1 MFKRILK
8 ILLLVI
14 IVATNTINIHAEG
27 LSLSVSSSEPRCGQP
42 MSFTLNASGGSGTY
56 KYYLSTVR
64 DDEYTDIIDPTKNSY
79 VESNEF
85 TFTFYASGTYRLY
98 FSVIDLGV
106 TPSITESE
114 IVTVNVNDI
123 NYPSVN
129 QVVENAVNECLN
141 AGKTS
146 DFDKALWLHD
156 WLLDR
161 CKYDYSYLYCGPEG
175 VLCRGIGTCESY
187 HRAYAKLLNKAGI
200 EATDIRDTG
209 DKHVWTAAK
218 LDGKWY
224 NIDPTWDD
232 AYDNMQPYEKHLY
245 FGLTDKIIKMVHTH
259 HSPKDGYNC
268 NDLDDNYFIK
278 TGEISTWSDELVDSI
293 KNNIKDNKTSFNI
306 EIKKYLAPPYNKIL
320 YNLVAYK
327 FDRDGIDIDDDHYN
341 LTVSYEYIDYNDNY
355 NYSYGNLII
364 SNVEK
369 QVKTVNV
376 EDLGLQVNSIV
387 YVDGQP
393 AVVNKDNNVVIDK
406 DSKVLVTYQT
416 KNSNSCDKHNQYPTG
431 MNVYFIKRDGL
442 NYYLTHNSNFDNILN
457 YAGASIRIS
466 GKKGIRVITSIATD
480 KVNKLIN
487 SNIDGYKVMEY
498 GTLMCWAS
506 NLGENQEPVL
516 GLPDVKKGRAYSRDG
531 NLNKI
536 YKQENGLTKYT
547 NTLVGDYSNEE
558 CASDFAMRSYMIIR
572 PTDASDSSKDIV
584 LYGGTL
590 YRSIS
595 YVALQNKNI
604 FKPGTDGY
612 KYIWSLIK
620 AAYPDTYNAE
630 YKG

>member
-27 LSLSVSSSEPRCGQP
+27 LSLSVSSSEPRCGEP
-42 MSFTLNASGGSGTY
+42 MTFTLNASGGSGEY
-56 KYYLSTVR
+56 SYLFSAVF
-64 DDEYTDIIDPTKNSY
+64 DNEYNFVIDSSENSY

-85 TFTFYASGTYRLY
+85 TFTFYASGTYNLWFRVLDADAGY
-98 FSVIDLGV
+98 VYKR
-106 TPSITESE
+106 E
-114 IVTVNVNDI
+114 IVTVSINDE

-129 QVVENAVNECLN
+129 EVVESAVNECLN

-156 WLLDR
+156 WLLNR

-187 HRAYAKLLNKAGI
+187 YKAYVKLLNKAGI
-200 EATDIRDTG
+200 EATDIRSPNDN
-209 DKHVWTAAK
+209 HVWTAAK

-224 NIDPTWDD
+224 HIDPTWDD
-232 AYDNMQPYEKHLY
+232 GCDDMSSYESHLY
-245 FGLTDKIIKMVHTH
+245 FGLTDDIIKMVHTH
-259 HSPKDGYNC
+259 YEPSGSYNC
-268 NDLDDNYFIK
+268 NDLEDNYFIK

-306 EIKKYLAPPYNKIL
+306 EIKNTLPESYNNVI

-327 FDRDGIDIDDDHYN
+327 FDRDGVDIDGDHYN
-341 LTVSYEYIDYNDNY
+341 LTVSYERARNDAGNNY
-355 NYSYGNLII
+355 PYGNLII

-369 QVKTVNV
+369 QIKTVNV
-376 EDLGLQVNSIV
+376 EDLGLQANSIV

-406 DSKVLVTYQT
+406 DSKVLFTYQI
-416 KNSNSCDKHNQYPTG
+416 KNSNGSDKHNQYPTG
-431 MNVYFIKRDGL
+431 MSVYFIKRDGL
-442 NYYLTHNSNFDNILN
+442 NYYLTHNSSFDNILN

-466 GKKGIRVITSIATD
+466 EKKGIRVITSIATD

-506 NLGENQEPVL
+506 NLGENQEPAL
-516 GLPDVKKGRAYSRDG
+516 GLPDVKKGRAYSRDD

-536 YKQENGLTKYT
+536 YKQENGMTKYT

>member
-14 IVATNTINIHAEG
+14 VVATNTINIHAEG
-27 LSLSVSSSEPRCGQP
+27 LSLSVSTSEPKCGEP
-42 MSFTLNASGGSGTY
+42 MTFTLNASGGSGTY
-56 KYYLSTVR
+56 KYMLSTVC
-64 DDEYTDIIDPTKNSY
+64 DDENVYVIDPTRSSY

-85 TFTFYASGTYRLY
+85 TFTFYASGTYSLY
-98 FSVIDLGV
+98 FYVLDTGDGYDYKRETITV
-106 TPSITESE
+106 SI
-114 IVTVNVNDI
+114 NDT

-129 QVVENAVNECLN
+129 EVVESAVNECLN
-141 AGKTS
+141 AGQTS

-156 WLLDR
+156 WLLNR
-161 CKYDYSYLYCGPEG
+161 CKYDNSYLYCGPEG

-187 HRAYAKLLNKAGI
+187 HRAYAKLLTKAGI

-209 DKHVWTAAK
+209 DNHVWTAAK

-224 NIDPTWDD
+224 HIDPTWDD
-232 AYDNMQPYEKHLY
+232 SYNNMSSYESHLY
-245 FGLTDKIIKMVHTH
+245 FGLTDEIIQMVHKH

-278 TGEISTWSDELVDSI
+278 TGEISTWSDELEDSI
-293 KNNIKDNKTSFNI
+293 KNNIKENKTSFDI
-306 EIKKYLAPPYNKIL
+306 EIKNQLPESYNNVI

-327 FDRDGIDIDDDHYN
+327 FNRDGIDIDGAHYN
-341 LTVSYEYIDYNDNY
+341 LTTSYKYDRWDKSIF
-355 NYSYGNLII
+355 YSFGNLTIT
-364 SNVEK
+364 NVEK
-369 QVKTVNV
+369 QDIVVNV
-376 EDLGLQVNSIV
+376 KDLSLQEGSIV
-387 YVDGQP
+387 YVDGQS
-393 AVVNKDNNVVIDK
+393 VTVDKDNNVVIDE
-406 DSKVLVTYQT
+406 DSKVLITYQT
-416 KNSNSCDKHNQYPTG
+416 KNSDSSDKHNQYPTG
-431 MNVYFIKRDGL
+431 MSVYFIKHNSLG
-442 NYYLTHNSNFDNILN
+442 YYLTHNSNFDNILN
-457 YAGASIRIS
+457 YAGASIRVS
-466 GKKGIRVITSIATD
+466 GKKGIRIITSIATD
-480 KVNKLIN
+480 KRDKLIN
-487 SNIDGYKVMEY
+487 NNIDGYKVMEY

-506 NLGENQEPVL
+506 KLAPNKEPTLGMQNVQ
-516 GLPDVKKGRAYSRDG
+516 KGRAYSRDG
-531 NLNKI
+531 NLNAV

-547 NTLVGDYSNEE
+547 NTLVGNYSDEQ

-572 PTDASDSSKDIV
+572 PTDASDDSRDIV

-612 KYIWSLIK
+612 EYIWSLIK

>member
-14 IVATNTINIHAEG
+14 IIVTNTINIHAEG

-42 MSFTLNASGGSGTY
+42 MTFTLNASGGSGTY
-56 KYYLSTVR
+56 KYMFSTVC
-64 DDEYTDIIDPTKNSY
+64 DDENNYVTDPTKNGY
-79 VESNEF
+79 VVSNQF
-85 TFTFYASGTYRLY
+85 TFTFYASGTYSLY
-98 FSVIDLGV
+98 FYVLDAGDDY
-106 TPSITESE
+106 TYKRE
-114 IVTVNVNDI
+114 IITVNVSDA

-129 QVVENAVNECLN
+129 EVVENAVKKCLE

-156 WLLDR
+156 WLLNR
-161 CKYDYSYLYCGPEG
+161 CKYDNSYLYCGPEG

-200 EATDIRDTG
+200 EATDIRSTG
-209 DKHVWTAAK
+209 DNHVWTAAK

-224 NIDPTWDD
+224 HIDPTWDD
-232 AYDNMQPYEKHLY
+232 SYNNMSSYESHLY
-245 FGLTDKIIKMVHTH
+245 FGLTDDIIKMVHKH

-293 KNNIKDNKTSFNI
+293 KNNIKDNKTSFDI
-306 EIKKYLAPPYNKIL
+306 EIKNQLPESYNNVI

-327 FDRDGIDIDDDHYN
+327 FNTDGIDIDGDHYN
-341 LTVSYEYIDYNDNY
+341 LTTSYKYDRWDKSTF
-355 NYSYGNLII
+355 YSFGNLTIT
-364 SNVEK
+364 NVEK
-369 QVKTVNV
+369 QVNTVNV
-376 EDLGLQVNSIV
+376 EEFNIEENSIV

-393 AVVNKDNNVVIDK
+393 VAVDKDNNVVIDK

-416 KNSNSCDKHNQYPTG
+416 KNSNSSDKHNQYPTG
-431 MNVYFIKRDGL
+431 MNVYFINRNKSG
-442 NYYLTHNSNFDNILN
+442 YYLTYKSNFDNILN

-466 GKKGIRVITSIATD
+466 GKKGIRVITSIDTD

-498 GTLMCWAS
+498 GTIMCWAS
-506 NLGENQEPVL
+506 NLGENQEPTL
-516 GLPDVKKGRAYSRDG
+516 GLPKVSKGRAYSRDS
-531 NLNKI
+531 NLNSI

-547 NTLVGDYSNEE
+547 NTLVGNYSDQQ

-572 PTDASDSSKDIV
+572 PIDASDSSKDIV

-612 KYIWSLIK
+612 KYIWGLIK